1 MSKRGQIT
9 IFMIIGGIILI
20 LFGFMFYTNSYSAKK
35 DTDTS
40 VKKTAELT
48 SGSTLVKS
56 YVENFLEE
64 VSKEGIWLIGLG
76 GGYINP
82 SGSTTTFQGKSLPYY
97 LDGTTKN
104 NPPPIADMETGLSN
118 YISNKFILYFNKDLF
133 EDIGINV
140 EPTSTAVVEVDIN
153 SEDVTVKMEYPLVI
167 KTLDTETILKDFRIN
182 LPIRLKRVY
191 DAAFG
196 SSSVDGVVTKIKD
209 EWDIDNQYDLSV
221 LNCDYYDGSLQI
233 NIYEKDGISNPL
245 DTKVTKIIQIIDFNT
260 FFNNYKESYTFQFAV
275 KRDQII
281 LPCILA
287 SPCNLL
293 CTNPYCD
300 PISPMTGG
308 MCAGTPMP

>member
-1 MSKRGQIT
+1 
-9 IFMIIGGIILI
+9 
-20 LFGFMFYTNSYSAKK
+20 
-35 DTDTS
+35 
-40 VKKTAELT
+40 
-48 SGSTLVKS
+48 
-56 YVENFLEE
+56 
-64 VSKEGIWLIGLG
+64 
-76 GGYINP
+76 
-82 SGSTTTFQGKSLPYY
+82 
-97 LDGTTKN
+97 
-104 NPPPIADMETGLSN
+104 
-118 YISNKFILYFNKDLF
+118 
-133 EDIGINV
+133 
-140 EPTSTAVVEVDIN
+140 
-153 SEDVTVKMEYPLVI
+153 MEYPLVI